1 MDMKIGA
8 VYPQIELGG
17 RPEALARFATGIETL
32 GFDHILLYDH
42 VVGAVHEHRQPPL
55 TGPYTQNDPFHDPLV
70 AFAFLAGITKRIEMI
85 TGILILPQRQ
95 TVLAA
100 KQATDVQ
107 LFSGGRLVLGVG
119 VGWNYVEYDA
129 LGEDFH
135 VRGARLNEQIVYL
148 RRLWSEPVVS
158 FDGAFDKIDRA
169 CIVPRPDQTIP
180 IYCGGFSEAGY
191 RRGAKLADGFIFTQ
205 SLEGS
210 ALPGWS
216 RVRAL
221 LAEQGRPIEGF
232 GANYMAMGEGA
243 RGLSVN
249 DIADKARRRQDAG
262 GTHLSIVTM
271 GRGFKTA
278 EQHID
283 HLAGARQLLAGLGL
297 ADARPS

>member
-1 MDMKIGA
+1 MKIGA

-17 RPEALARFATGIETL
+17 RPEALARFATQVEAL
-32 GFDHILLYDH
+32 GFDHLLLYDH
-42 VVGAVHEHRQPPL
+42 VVGAVHDHREPPL
-55 TGPYTQNDPFHDPLV
+55 IGPYTQNDPFHDPLV
-70 AFAFLAGITKRIEMI
+70 AFGFLAGITKRIKLI

-95 TVLAA
+95 TVLVA

-158 FDGAFDKIDRA
+158 FDGAFDQMDRA
-169 CIVPRPDQTIP
+169 CIIPRPDHPIP

-191 RRGAKLADGFIFTQ
+191 RRAAKLADGFIFAQ

-216 RVRAL
+216 RIQAL
-221 LAEQGRPIEGF
+221 LAEQGRSVEGF
-232 GANYMAMGEGA
+232 GANYMLMDE
-243 RGLSVN
+243 RMCGLSV
-249 DIADKARRRQDAG
+249 DGIVDTAKRWQEAG

-271 GRGFKTA
+271 GRDFNTVD
-278 EQHID
+278 QHID
-283 HLAGARQLLAGLGL
+283 HLAEARQQLASLGF
-297 ADARPS
+297 DHNEV